1 MMPSLAEALEYDA
14 STPMCMLEETLEDLF
29 EAKVKGIKDTLSIE
43 IFTAWREPSPTVS
56 IDDSIQEFMAMI
68 RKCKEFKDLRE
79 KDGAFMR
86 EWRGLENVL
95 EEWNNGEMQLDRTRV
110 REIFLEVFLR
120 PSTKTRAVSFMVQWP
135 LRVGGRAWF
144 GCCSGL
150 KLL

>member
-110 REIFLEVFLR
+110 REIFLEVFFE
-120 PSTKTRAVSFMVQWP
+120 AVNEDS
-135 LRVGGRAWF
+135 R
-144 GCCSGL
+144 S
-150 KLL
+150 